1 MTKEDKLFK
10 MLNDVEIDLTEY
22 DEIDLSQEE
31 KSKLFNHFKVEK
43 TTPKPQRQ
51 NKTWLA
57 LAAAILLLIAGSQTT
72 VGQQVQATAASII
85 ESIRYSLNS
94 ALGNENTETP
104 GALSFN
110 QTATIGNA
118 EVSIQDLVVFDH
130 RIVFNMLVD
139 LDGSTQDEYFI
150 GVKHLEI
157 QINGQTINT
166 ELVTSEGVIYDT
178 EENIHSIVY
187 SVPFREEL
195 SEEEMVNITVHL
207 EDLQFY
213 QPREIS
219 EDELLIEG
227 AVTFSAETTREEL
240 NKYTAIYD
248 IHTTLAQDDYE
259 YVIEQMYMNP
269 VLNFIEVYSDD
280 KDVVGVEHFQLME
293 IRGIDEKGQELL
305 FELSYY
311 SMTEDYRKYSFS
323 LSEEESEITNR
334 DLVDADY
341 LDLQFYLADWPEV
354 QGSAVELE
362 PFGEPFKV
370 ELNN

>member
-1 MTKEDKLFK
+1 M
-10 MLNDVEIDLTEY
+10 
-22 DEIDLSQEE
+22 
-31 KSKLFNHFKVEK
+31 
-43 TTPKPQRQ
+43 
-51 NKTWLA
+51 
-57 LAAAILLLIAGSQTT
+57 
-72 VGQQVQATAASII
+72 
-85 ESIRYSLNS
+85 
-94 ALGNENTETP
+94 
-104 GALSFN
+104 SFN

-293 IRGIDEKGQELL
+293 IRGTDEKGQELL

-311 SMTEDYRKYSFS
+311 SMSEDYRKYSFS
-323 LSEEESEITNR
+323 LTEEDSEITTR

-354 QGSAVELE
+354 QGSTVELE